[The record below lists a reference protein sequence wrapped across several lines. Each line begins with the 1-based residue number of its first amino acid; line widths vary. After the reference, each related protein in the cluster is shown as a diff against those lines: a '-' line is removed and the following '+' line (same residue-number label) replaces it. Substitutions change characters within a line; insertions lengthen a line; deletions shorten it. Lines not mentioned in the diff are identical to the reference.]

1 MNIINSIQEKINNIK
16 KDNEEY
22 NLLLN
27 NSQILTN
34 LNPIPDNNNEIISY
48 KIEEIIKNSPD
59 INKEKAI
66 IINKLIPIEE
76 TYLTSIYAKE
86 IKTNKEYYIIPTN
99 KYIWIVTTNEY
110 LIIKYPNKE
119 ICYIV
124 KNILMGKIINLN
136 NVILEITGND
146 NFINNFI
153 NIINNS
159 EYRNNIIK
167 EKTNY
172 LCGII
177 PKYQLIDEN
186 RNGISLDNKNNI
198 VFHTK
203 NDNYKCKIEE
213 IENYELLEDNSIIFS
228 KKLNSSSRITSSKT
242 SCYNIGLRITTNNKI
257 LTIPLLEPTTFKSS
271 YTKLDKEYQNKI
283 KFANEIIEK
292 IKIPFE

>member
-22 NLLLN
+22 NIKLN